1 MKKKYIIGG
10 CIGLVLVFVIAI
22 IACIVINKNKKQEV
36 PFVPTVSKII
46 SIDENGNVN
55 EDDKKIKLENDNK
68 TKIDEFAKQ
77 IESTAQNERY
87 SMIILSDYI
96 VHIDNNRSLKFKS
109 NIKEY
114 VELIDET
121 KEGKDKSI
129 VTKAPDGFVDWVM
142 EVVNE

>member
-22 IACIVINKNKKQEV
+22 IACIVINKNKKLEV
-36 PFVPTVSKII
+36 PFVPTVAKII

-68 TKIDEFAKQ
+68 TKIDEYAKQ

-87 SMIILSDYI
+87 SMIILSY
-96 VHIDNNRSLKFKS
+96 NNF
-109 NIKEY
+109 
-114 VELIDET
+114 
-121 KEGKDKSI
+121 
-129 VTKAPDGFVDWVM
+129 F
-142 EVVNE
+142 